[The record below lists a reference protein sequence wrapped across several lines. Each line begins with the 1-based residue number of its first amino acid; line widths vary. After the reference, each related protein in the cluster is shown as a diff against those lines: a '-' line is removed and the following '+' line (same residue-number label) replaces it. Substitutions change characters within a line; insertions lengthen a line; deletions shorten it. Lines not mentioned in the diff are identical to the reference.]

1 MADAAKSIFNKRATD
16 KLRSPDDLD
25 KYVRV
30 TNPSVWV
37 LLLACTALLVGLLS
51 WGIFGSVTTSIAAKG
66 VSLDGTVMCF
76 VSPDDAAKVHE
87 GDVAN
92 VEGTRMTVASVSTV
106 PLSRFETWEVLSS
119 DYLVDRL
126 VEDEWAYQVIFE
138 GDASALEQ
146 GVPIEVRITT
156 ERVAPI
162 ELILGGGA

>member
-1 MADAAKSIFNKRATD
+1 MADAARSIFNQRATD

-37 LLLACTALLVGLLS
+37 LLLACAALLVGLLS
-51 WGIFGSVTTSIAAKG
+51 WGIFGSVTTSIAAQG

-76 VSPDDAAKVHE
+76 LSPEDAAKVHE

-92 VEGTRMTVASVSTV
+92 VDGARMTVASVSAV
-106 PLSRFETWEVLSS
+106 PFSQIEAWEILSS
-119 DYLVDRL
+119 DYLLSRL

-138 GDASALEQ
+138 GDASVLEQ
-146 GVPIEVRITT
+146 GGPIEVRITT